1 MFWAKELPFVYQFR
15 VLFFFRQLFRYTLIH
30 LPLLLTLLYI
40 SKKEKSEKLENLASE
55 DITKVYILSDA
66 MK

>member
-1 MFWAKELPFVYQFR
+1 MMRCATELPIYQFYIIY
-15 VLFFFRQLFRYTLIH
+15 FRQLFRYTLIH

-55 DITKVYILSDA
+55 DITKEYILSDT